1 MIKPEGKN
9 NKSQL
14 ISSDWPS
21 DSSSS
26 LCPDASELS
35 LSCGVSSTCM
45 HRKQINGV
53 PVAITPSCSYCHS
66 STSQSWLKLSSG

>member
-35 LSCGVSSTCM
+35 LSCDVSSTCM
-45 HRKQINGV
+45 HQKQINGV
-53 PVAITPSCSYCHS
+53 PVAITPPRSYCHS
-66 STSQSWLKLSSG
+66 STSPRWLTLSSG